1 VGDQATASSKVYA
14 KLHERLA
21 LTDHLAVLGVFISK
35 IVANLQMR
43 GSCYR
48 VNEKSLALFSDLA
61 SGYSSGKLMLKLP

>member
-1 VGDQATASSKVYA
+1 MGDQATASSKVYA

-48 VNEKSLALFSDLA
+48 VLMISARLTHDGGHFFS
-61 SGYSSGKLMLKLP
+61 